1 MTTDEKTKLRLKDM
15 IRLTAEDC
23 SYHLYEVEDVITA
36 FVNVLRT
43 ELYKGNSVLIERLC
57 KLEIYKPKPRKLY
70 NFKTK
75 RLKLSAAHP
84 KLRVTP
90 TIGLLDYIR
99 EQSDTLL
106 EVKKGTGNIRKQHHN
121 HTEQRK
127 YYDESKPQQIQVDE
141 FPVPN

>member
-1 MTTDEKTKLRLKDM
+1 MSTEKTKLRLKDM
-15 IRLTAEDC
+15 IRLTAEEC
-23 SYHLYEVEDVITA
+23 NYHLYEVEDVLSA

-106 EVKKGTGNIRKQHHN
+106 EVKKGTGNIRKQHHKN
-121 HTEQRK
+121 TSQEK
-127 YYDESKPQQIQVDE
+127 YYDENNPQPEQQEE
-141 FPVPN
+141 FPVPS